1 MNRRIQVYG
10 PLAGRF
16 RQAALNPRRWFGVHW
31 TVVDSNLLSIA
42 AGARVY
48 DLAQPYFVGMPH
60 HPSHP
65 PYLFSLTK
73 KHGDMHSPA
82 GNSSAADAIA
92 MGSHVGT
99 HIDGFGH
106 FSCGGKLHGGHVA
119 ANVQSYASGLSVHT
133 AEMIAPI
140 VRRGVLLDAAGSGQ
154 VLPADAV
161 LTGDVLRGIAEGQGS
176 VIGTGD
182 VVLIR
187 TGWAQ
192 YWEDATRYINAVR
205 GTPAGPGPDL
215 SGAQWL
221 SSHGIFAAGSDT
233 VAFERVPSHDMPV
246 HIHLLF
252 ERGIHIIEALDLEA
266 LARDRV
272 YEFLFVAAPL
282 KLRGGTGAP
291 LRPVALA

>member
-1 MNRRIQVYG
+1 MN
-10 PLAGRF
+10 PELLTLA
-16 RQAALNPRRWFGVHW
+16 A
-31 TVVDSNLLSIA
+31 S
-42 AGARVY
+42 ARVY

-82 GNSSAADAIA
+82 GHSSAADAIA

-99 HIDGFGH
+99 HLDGFGH
-106 FSCGGKLHGGHVA
+106 FSCGGKLHGGYVA
-119 ANVQSYASGLSVHT
+119 DEVQSYAGGLRVHT
-133 AEMIAPI
+133 AESIAPI
-140 VRRGVLLDAAGSGQ
+140 VRRGVLLDAAGPDGP
-154 VLPADAV
+154 LRADAV
-161 LTGDVLRGIAEGQGS
+161 LTAEALQGIAERQGTRIQS
-176 VIGTGD
+176 GD

-215 SGAQWL
+215 GGARWL
-221 SSHGIFAAGSDT
+221 SGHGIFAAGSDT
-233 VAFERVPSHDMPV
+233 VAFEHVPSHDMPV

-252 ERGIHIIEALDLEA
+252 ERGIHIVEALDLEV
-266 LARDRV
+266 LARDQV

-291 LRPVALA
+291 LRPLALA

>member
-1 MNRRIQVYG
+1 
-10 PLAGRF
+10 
-16 RQAALNPRRWFGVHW
+16 
-31 TVVDSNLLSIA
+31 VDPQLISLA

-73 KHGDMHSPA
+73 KHGDMHSPS
-82 GNSSAADAIA
+82 GYSSAADAIA

-106 FSCGGKLHGGHVA
+106 FSCGGRLHGGHVA
-119 ANVQSYASGLSVHT
+119 AEVQSYAGGLSVHT
-133 AEMIAPI
+133 AEGIAPI
-140 VRRGVLLDAAGSGQ
+140 VRRGVLLDAVGDGGPLEAGAG
-154 VLPADAV
+154 LDGAA
-161 LTGDVLRGIAEGQGS
+161 LAAIAEGQGS
-176 VIGTGD
+176 RIGAGD

-192 YWEDATRYINAVR
+192 YWEDATRYINAV
-205 GTPAGPGPDL
+205 GGAPAGPGPDL
-215 SGAQWL
+215 DGARWL

-233 VAFERVPSHDMPV
+233 VAFELVPSPDMPV
-246 HIHLLF
+246 HIHLLY
-252 ERGIHIIEALDLEA
+252 EKGIHILEALDLEA

-291 LRPVALA
+291 LRPLALA

>member
-1 MNRRIQVYG
+1 MESSTKGISRRTDTLGVVNLID
-10 PLAGRF
+10 LAR
-16 RQAALNPRRWFGVHW
+16 
-31 TVVDSNLLSIA
+31 D
-42 AGARVY
+42 ARVY
-48 DLAQPYFVGMPH
+48 DLAQPYYVGMPH

-65 PYLFSLTK
+65 PYLFSMTK

-82 GNSSAADAIA
+82 GHSSAADAIA

-99 HIDGFGH
+99 HMDGFGH
-106 FSCGGKLHGGHVA
+106 FSCGGKLHGGHLA
-119 ANVQSYASGLSVHT
+119 AEVQSYGGGLTVHT
-133 AEMIAPI
+133 AEEIAPI
-140 VRRGVLLDAAGSGQ
+140 VRRGVLLDAAKSG
-154 VLPADAV
+154 VLAEDAV
-161 LTGDVLRGIAEGQGS
+161 LTAEVLQSLEAEQGTA
-176 VIGTGD
+176 IKAGD

-215 SGAQWL
+215 SAAQWL
-221 SSHGIFAAGSDT
+221 SGHGIFAAGSDT
-233 VAFERVPSHDMPV
+233 VAFEHVPAPDMPV

-252 ERGIHIIEALDLEA
+252 EKGIHIIEALELEA

-291 LRPVALA
+291 LRPLALA